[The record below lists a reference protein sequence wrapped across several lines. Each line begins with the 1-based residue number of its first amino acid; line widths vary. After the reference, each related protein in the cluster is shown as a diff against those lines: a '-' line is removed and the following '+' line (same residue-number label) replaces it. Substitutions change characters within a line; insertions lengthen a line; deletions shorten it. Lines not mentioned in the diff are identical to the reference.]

1 MQQQINL
8 YQPVTK
14 GPQGTLS
21 STATVR
27 ILALVL
33 VALAGLWGFSKW
45 EVLKLSKGV
54 DAVRAQ
60 HQAQEQIRAA
70 GLSDLEALSQED
82 LDARVS
88 SLSAALEGKSRA
100 LEQLRAEGNARNASF
115 AARLEGLA
123 RQHVDGVWLDHL
135 TLGGSANALSLSGTT
150 MNATLVPQYL
160 HNLAADPALRGAQID
175 EFVIEQPAPKQAG
188 SGLRFR
194 ASNQLLVPKDAGPT
208 STGEQT

>member
-1 MQQQINL
+1 MQQQVNL
-8 YQPVTK
+8 YQPIAK

-21 STATVR
+21 ATTTVR
-27 ILALVL
+27 LLALVI
-33 VALAGLWGFSKW
+33 VALGAIWGFSKW

-82 LDARVS
+82 LDARIG
-88 SLSAALEGKSRA
+88 SLSASLEGKSRA
-100 LEQLRAEGNARNASF
+100 LEQLRTESTSRNASF

-135 TLGGSANALSLSGTT
+135 TLGGTANALSVSGTT
-150 MNATLVPQYL
+150 VSPTLVPQYL
-160 HNLAADPALRGAQID
+160 HNLAADPA
-175 EFVIEQPAPKQAG
+175 
-188 SGLRFR
+188 
-194 ASNQLLVPKDAGPT
+194 
-208 STGEQT
+208 

>member
-1 MQQQINL
+1 
-8 YQPVTK
+8 
-14 GPQGTLS
+14 
-21 STATVR
+21 VR

-33 VALAGLWGFSKW
+33 VALAGIWGFSKW
-45 EVLKLSKGV
+45 EVLKLRKGV

-82 LDARVS
+82 LDARVT

-100 LEQLRAEGNARNASF
+100 LEQLRTESSSRNASF

-135 TLGGSANALSLSGTT
+135 TLGGNANALSLSGTT
-150 MNATLVPQYL
+150 MSATLVPQYL

-175 EFVIEQPAPKQAG
+175 EVVIEQPAPTQVAT
-188 SGLRFR
+188 GLRFR
-194 ASNQLLVPKDAGPT
+194 ASNQSLVPKDVEPK
-208 STGEQT
+208 STEEHT

>member
-8 YQPVTK
+8 YQPVIK

-82 LDARVS
+82 LDARVA

-100 LEQLRAEGNARNASF
+100 LEQLRAEGNSRNASF

-175 EFVIEQPAPKQAG
+175 EFVIEQPAPKQAA

-194 ASNQLLVPKDAGPT
+194 ASNQLLVPKDAGPK
-208 STGEQT
+208 STEEHT

>member
-1 MQQQINL
+1 MQQQVNL
-8 YQPVTK
+8 YQPVAR
-14 GPQGTLS
+14 GPQGTLT
-21 STATVR
+21 STTTLR
-27 ILALVL
+27 LLALV
-33 VALAGLWGFSKW
+33 VVVLAGIWGFGKW

-82 LDARVS
+82 LEARVV
-88 SLSAALEGKSRA
+88 SLSATLDVKTRA
-100 LEQLRAEGNARNASF
+100 LEQLRVESSSPNASF

-135 TLGGSANALSLSGTT
+135 TLGGTANALSLSGTT
-150 MNATLVPQYL
+150 MSPTLVPQYL
-160 HNLAADPALRGAQID
+160 HNLAGDPALRGAQID
-175 EFVIEQPAPKQAG
+175 EFVIEQPPAKGATLA

-194 ASNQLLVPKDAGPT
+194 ASNQTLVTRTPE
-208 STGEQT
+208 EQT